1 MDFSKHAKVIL
12 KCLYDR
18 FTISNAKNAS
28 LQLCFIETL
37 IERYDI
43 DIQSMNLRYWETDE
57 TRQNSVQMFESM
69 KAAQSVRFC
78 VLQSIKQN
86 ASLVE
91 FRSML
96 LCGDNILSMLR
107 VKDMEGRGLLHHAA
121 FMGRIDVLNFLA
133 EDHHMDLKAK
143 DFSCQLA
150 EAAGQTSF
158 ALRVRRLLALKLL
171 PDFCI
176 RRWRSHRSLRMI
188 RSTLRK
194 KSIAATLIQSIFRQY
209 RVYKHFGSHLREARG
224 NWMRFKLK
232 WAPGK
237 YFDVW

>member
-57 TRQNSVQMFESM
+57 TRQNSVQMVESM

-78 VLQSIKQN
+78 LLQSIKQN
-86 ASLVE
+86 ASLGE

-96 LCGDNILSMLR
+96 LCGDIILSMLR
-107 VKDMEGRGLLHHAA
+107 VKDMLH
-121 FMGRIDVLNFLA
+121 
-133 EDHHMDLKAK
+133 
-143 DFSCQLA
+143 
-150 EAAGQTSF
+150 
-158 ALRVRRLLALKLL
+158 
-171 PDFCI
+171 
-176 RRWRSHRSLRMI
+176 
-188 RSTLRK
+188 
-194 KSIAATLIQSIFRQY
+194 
-209 RVYKHFGSHLREARG
+209 
-224 NWMRFKLK
+224 
-232 WAPGK
+232 
-237 YFDVW
+237 